1 MGNKNAICADL
12 FTRSH
17 GGVARMI
24 FSLTLVIKTSLLYY
38 VITTVGHSA
47 LVEEFDLLLKK
58 PNLRRMR

>member
-1 MGNKNAICADL
+1 
-12 FTRSH
+12 
-17 GGVARMI
+17 MI